1 MRADDK
7 RTATENV
14 RLRKV
19 AKFGVDGLNTLTF
32 STHPP
37 VWIELNV
44 NSSLNSRP
52 VSKN

>member
-7 RTATENV
+7 QTATENV

-19 AKFGVDGLNTLTF
+19 AKFGVDSLNTL

-44 NSSLNSRP
+44 NGSLNTRP
-52 VSKN
+52 LSKN

>member
-19 AKFGVDGLNTLTF
+19 AKFGVDGLHTLTF
-32 STHPP
+32 STHPR

-44 NSSLNSRP
+44 NGSLNSRP